1 MPVIYTID
9 GANAIVRTRC
19 IGHVTLP
26 EVLDHFAALEKD
38 PRCPRRLDVL
48 LDLRSLTSLPT
59 SDQLRAVSQEI
70 DRIRGRVEF
79 GACAIVADQDAVIG
93 TAMVFEVFA
102 PRVLPPAGAFQKPTR
117 PRSGLIRGREAVPKR
132 LF

>member
-1 MPVIYTID
+1 MPVSYTID
-9 GANAIVRTRC
+9 GSNAIVRKRC

-26 EVLDHFAALEKD
+26 EVLDHFSVLAKD
-38 PRCPRRLDVL
+38 PSCPRRLDVL

-59 SDQLRAVSQEI
+59 SEQLRAVSQEI
-70 DRIRGRVEF
+70 GRIRGTVEF

-102 PRVLPPAGAFQKPTR
+102 AKGFAASRVFPEAHEAEEW
-117 PRSGLIRGREAVPKR
+117 LIRGREAVPKR